1 MSPQSAKTLCAL
13 AIIAASHSAMAQS
26 GPNLLGRKF
35 ISPSD
40 MASVSNP
47 MEPASATSQAQQQQ
61 DVPALPAVSA
71 SPAQA
76 PAAPARQAQAPA
88 QPMAPAVAT
97 PAQQPALAPQPAPLP
112 RYVADTSY
120 NMGSLS
126 SKASDGAKLDSKM
139 IGAYAARAP
148 KTTPASSSREGM
160 KATAPSVA
168 ILRSLGVEQGK
179 IDMELNRLTPSQFQ
193 RWAEEASR

>member
-13 AIIAASHSAMAQS
+13 AVLAAASHSALAQS
-26 GPNLLGRKF
+26 APDLLGRKF
-35 ISPSD
+35 ITPSD
-40 MASVSNP
+40 MANMPNP
-47 MEPASATSQAQQQQ
+47 AAPSAVTLPAQPQ
-61 DVPALPAVSA
+61 DVPPQQASAPPAQQAPA
-71 SPAQA
+71 SPARPATQPVA
-76 PAAPARQAQAPA
+76 AAAPTAPA
-88 QPMAPAVAT
+88 QAAQAAPIA
-97 PAQQPALAPQPAPLP
+97 

-126 SKASDGAKLDSKM
+126 NKAADGARLDSKM
-139 IGAYAARAP
+139 VGAYAARAP
-148 KTTPASSSREGM
+148 KTTPASASREGM